1 MVTDNNNAQV
11 MTWFQQQQTPAG
23 WFDLLLIMVDGMV
36 NNAGELESQPF
47 LRQMGEVL
55 ADEHPLPESETLGQ
69 LETNMNAL
77 LSRFQWGFVSVE
89 VNDEGLRLRHQAL
102 PVSRDEARRIRWCNA
117 FCAILEGLYSRWL
130 QGQGGAAHVVLQR
143 ERLFSVSDVQFLY
156 FHP

>member
-1 MVTDNNNAQV
+1 MTDNNNALV

-47 LRQMGEVL
+47 LRQMGEAL
-55 ADEHPLPESETLGQ
+55 ADEHPLPASETLGE
-69 LETNMNAL
+69 LEANMNAQ
-77 LSRFQWGFVSVE
+77 LSRFQWGVVSVE
-89 VNDEGLRLRHQAL
+89 VSDDGLRLRHQAL
-102 PVSRDEARRIRWCNA
+102 PMSRDEARRVRWCNA